1 MGEIMILILQG
12 DLQGELYIHY
22 WPKVWTHLLIQCV
35 SFIFMTIYI
44 VDSSIVLPTYTSI
57 NTIIINYIIYGDVQA
72 SNMELIIWGSVQ
84 GRLSLSY
91 ILIILYDQ

>member
-1 MGEIMILILQG
+1 
-12 DLQGELYIHY
+12 
-22 WPKVWTHLLIQCV
+22 
-35 SFIFMTIYI
+35 MTIYI